1 MMEGRLLQERLC
13 LRFCRYYK
21 SSKDE
26 KLACMGYL
34 VLESISNSGRE
45 MVFPVT
51 AEKPRTS
58 VEKLLVGHMCTRC
71 PFYEEDCDFAGGV
84 EDASPCG
91 GFIVLGHMCR
101 TRAVSVDDIQDIIE
115 LMK

>member
-1 MMEGRLLQERLC
+1 MEGRLLQERLC
-13 LRFCRYYK
+13 RKFCRYYK

-34 VLESISNSGRE
+34 VIESFSNIGRE

-51 AEKPRTS
+51 AEKPRIS

-71 PFYEEDCDFAGGV
+71 PFYEEDCDFVRGV
-84 EDASPCG
+84 QNASPCG
-91 GFIVLGHMCR
+91 GFIVLCHMCQ
-101 TRAVSVDDIQDIIE
+101 THNVSVDDIQDIIE
-115 LMK
+115 LME